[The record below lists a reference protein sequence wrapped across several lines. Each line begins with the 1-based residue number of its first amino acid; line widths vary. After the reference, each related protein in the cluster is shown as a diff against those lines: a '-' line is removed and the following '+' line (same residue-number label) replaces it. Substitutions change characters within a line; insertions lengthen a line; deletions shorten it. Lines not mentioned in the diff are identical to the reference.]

1 MTPCIVS
8 LMHGQ
13 LSQFAN
19 LVIAQ
24 SQTSIQSN
32 YLMTYITSLFVIAI
46 CIAISHFL
54 SGDGTHSIHFDAFS
68 LLRHMSYHSV
78 SSSIASIVCV
88 VATDCNHSKSTFY
101 ALCLFLTLSSAQ
113 MTEWFNISDP
123 ILPRTVSW
131 SASGYSSTNK
141 VIWMLDRQYKVSYS
155 IETNTIT
162 DYGAVLPSADSAA
175 GRGQYF
181 SQIGSIL
188 YLIEPKSGADVNPSV
203 MNTFN
208 VDTGVH
214 TRSFASI
221 DPPVADNGCLASIE
235 DGTDDYL
242 AVIYSGSVKILRL
255 TDTQWLTGLSNTLY
269 GGIEHGC
276 LTVNQKLFK
285 FGGWC
290 CPMAKVEYLDVSDM
304 TNLTG
309 KSWNPSADL
318 IEAQFYTSGMAWNHE
333 IIVHGG
339 SATGIVSIID
349 TRSLTTRQGPSLAVP
364 THKSVFLQVDG
375 VAYIFGA
382 GAFLGYQYS
391 VLGYGWIKNSDP
403 IFPQMEGGATGYNS
417 KNKTVWMLNQQDL
430 VSYSF
435 ESNTVVDY
443 GAVLPNVESATG
455 RCQYFSQIGSI
466 LYIIEVKSGA
476 DPNPSVINT
485 FNVDTA
491 VYTRSFA
498 SIDPPVADNGCLAS
512 IEDGINDY
520 LAVIHSSSVKIV
532 RLSDMQWL
540 SGLSNT
546 LTGGVEHGC
555 LTVNQRLFKFG
566 GWCCPMAKVEYLDVS
581 DMGNIAEPQSW
592 TPSEDLLEP
601 QYYTRGVQWDDEIVV
616 TGHTNVVS
624 IIHTLSLTTRYGGEV
639 PSPYPGS
646 STHHIRFENT
656 LYLFGGHQFFGYR
669 YTRLDPVASS
679 LVPTG
684 SPTPAPTLSTSH
696 PTTDPT
702 TDPTVDPT
710 TDPTI
715 DPTIDPTVDPTVDPT
730 TEPTTEPTQEPTADP
745 TTEPT
750 VEPTHDPTADPTT
763 DPSSDPTIDPT
774 IDPTTEPTTDPTS
787 DPTKDP
793 THVPTRDP
801 TVDPTMD
808 PTIDPTSDPTTD
820 PTMDPTDDP
829 TVDPTND
836 PTQDPTKDPTKDPTS
851 DPTKD
856 PTTYPTVDPTID
868 PTVNPTSN
876 PSTAPTGA
884 PSASPTIAPHSLE
897 EAYANSLDEKDSAT
911 MNEAYIYCI
920 LFGVPALIIFFVFL
934 MKSTVLKDKLLSIDR
949 VYYVSVALYFLQ
961 VFDLYSD
968 AMFTLQLYAYYNWAK
983 HTEYEITES
992 EINQFEFLFLCS
1004 LIFTIL
1010 PYCANFVSSGRIVAM
1025 IASDPIISTYSKEW
1039 FKYNSG
1045 NYSMGVLLSGGS
1057 YFTLKVIN
1065 SNFLGLPQ
1073 LSAGLSAKQIERFSA
1088 HKVLYNTLMENLPQ
1102 M

>member
-276 LTVNQKLFK
+276 LTVNQK
-285 FGGWC
+285 
-290 CPMAKVEYLDVSDM
+290 
-304 TNLTG
+304 
-309 KSWNPSADL
+309 
-318 IEAQFYTSGMAWNHE
+318 
-333 IIVHGG
+333 
-339 SATGIVSIID
+339 
-349 TRSLTTRQGPSLAVP
+349 
-364 THKSVFLQVDG
+364 
-375 VAYIFGA
+375 
-382 GAFLGYQYS
+382 
-391 VLGYGWIKNSDP
+391 
-403 IFPQMEGGATGYNS
+403 
-417 KNKTVWMLNQQDL
+417 
-430 VSYSF
+430 
-435 ESNTVVDY
+435 
-443 GAVLPNVESATG
+443 
-455 RCQYFSQIGSI
+455 
-466 LYIIEVKSGA
+466 
-476 DPNPSVINT
+476 
-485 FNVDTA
+485 
-491 VYTRSFA
+491 
-498 SIDPPVADNGCLAS
+498 
-512 IEDGINDY
+512 
-520 LAVIHSSSVKIV
+520 
-532 RLSDMQWL
+532 
-540 SGLSNT
+540 
-546 LTGGVEHGC
+546 
-555 LTVNQRLFKFG
+555 LFKFG